1 MQMPN
6 LEVNQNMLTP
16 QPWGHLHG
24 GAHVG
29 YNPQYMHPQ
38 PRIDVYYAPPG
49 ADQLS
54 FYNQHQ
60 GPLVYG
66 RQASMGSH
74 LSNVQAIQSVATQVH
89 SSCFNLSFLSEL
101 GETCINCWANTQV
114 PENKTIFLWT
124 LFL

>member
-38 PRIDVYYAPPG
+38 PRIDVYYAP
-49 ADQLS
+49 QVS

-60 GPLVYG
+60 GPPVYG
-66 RQASMGSH
+66 WQASMGSH
-74 LSNVQAIQSVATQVH
+74 LSNVQAIQSVASGDT
-89 SSCFNLSFLSEL
+89 
-101 GETCINCWANTQV
+101 GA
-114 PENKTIFLWT
+114 
-124 LFL
+124 LFLC